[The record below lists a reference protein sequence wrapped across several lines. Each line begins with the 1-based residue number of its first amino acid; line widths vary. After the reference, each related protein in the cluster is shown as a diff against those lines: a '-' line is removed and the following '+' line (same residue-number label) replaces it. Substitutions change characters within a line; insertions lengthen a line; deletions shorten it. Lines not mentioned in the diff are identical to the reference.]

1 MIKKLFILFISIFFI
16 TGCANYHELNELGIV
31 SSILIDYKDD
41 LYYVTVETI
50 DKEEF
55 VLVTGVG
62 DSITNALDNALIGSE
77 KYLYYAHLNAVILT
91 ENTPIDTI
99 LNYFLREPG
108 TNNTFYLC
116 ITEKTDIY
124 DKDKN
129 MGETLKNIL
138 KRVYKDNFFETV
150 KKLKDKNTDFVLSIL
165 DEDLKVNKLNLYH
178 KNKKVDILNNNE
190 LNTLKLLF
198 GYNEVLIKNGQE
210 DYTELSIN
218 KINKKIEIKDKVEIK
233 LDLETTVKELT
244 TDEKANN
251 IKDVKKIQ
259 ERYNKEIKN
268 NIKELIEKLKTNKAD
283 ILMINNMLLNKYH
296 NLDKHFYDYD
306 FNIEVNTHINKK
318 GLLIE

>member
-1 MIKKLFILFISIFFI
+1 MKKVIILFISIFFI

-31 SSILIDYKDD
+31 SSVLIDYKDN
-41 LYYVTVETI
+41 LYYITVETI
-50 DKEEF
+50 DKEESL
-55 VLVTGVG
+55 LVTGVG
-62 DSITNALDNALIGSE
+62 NSVTNAFDNALIGSD
-77 KYLYYAHLNAVILT
+77 KYLYYAHLNAIILT
-91 ENTPIDTI
+91 ENTPLDTV
-99 LNYFLREPG
+99 LNYFLRNPS

-124 DKDKN
+124 DENKN

-150 KKLKDKNTDFVLSIL
+150 KKLKDKNTDFVLPIL
-165 DEDLKVNKLNLYH
+165 DENLKISQLNLYH
-178 KNKKVDILNNNE
+178 KNKKVDVLNNNE

-198 GYNEVLIKNGQE
+198 GYNEVLIKNGQK

-218 KINKKIEIKDKVEIK
+218 KIDKKIEIKDKIEIK

-259 ERYNKEIKN
+259 ERYNKKIENDIEK
-268 NIKELIEKLKTNKAD
+268 LIEKLKANKSD

-296 NLDKHFYDYD
+296 KLDKHFYDYE
-306 FNIEVNTHINKK
+306 FKIEVNTHINKK